1 MPRIPKPKTTIE
13 KRIYHVEF
21 DMEVIVSTD
30 PGVKQ
35 LPVEEMVAWQLT
47 PERLVKF
54 MRNSTHL
61 AATNYRI
68 TMRARKPTYTTRLV
82 RTFKKKVPY
91 VEKTLEEG
99 EE

>member
-21 DMEVIVSTD
+21 DMEVTVSTD

-35 LPVEEMVAWQLT
+35 LPVEEMVTWLT
-47 PERLVKF
+47 SPERLVKF
-54 MRNSTHL
+54 MGNSTHL
-61 AATNYRI
+61 EAMNYRI
-68 TMRARKPTYTTRLV
+68 ILRARKPTYTTRLV

-91 VEKTLEEG
+91 VEKTLEED
-99 EE
+99 